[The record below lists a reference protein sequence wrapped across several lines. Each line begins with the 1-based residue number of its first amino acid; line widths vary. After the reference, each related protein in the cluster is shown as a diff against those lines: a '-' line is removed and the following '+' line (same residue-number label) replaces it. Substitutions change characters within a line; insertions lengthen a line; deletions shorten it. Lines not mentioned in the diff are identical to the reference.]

1 MSTSKV
7 FSKAMFLI
15 GLLVLAPQV
24 LPADPRLP
32 SSYDLRN
39 VGGNNYVTS
48 VKSQQG
54 GTCWTHGAMA
64 AIEGNLLM
72 TGNWAAAGETGE
84 PNLAEYHLDWWNGY
98 NQHNND
104 DIVPPSGSGLVVH
117 QGGDYRVT
125 AAYLTRGEGAVRD
138 ADGQSYATPPPRSD
152 PSFHYYYV
160 RDIEW
165 FTAGTDLSRID
176 RIKSKVMTDGVVG
189 TCMCYDG
196 AFISA
201 NYTHYQPPTNALDPN
216 HAIAIVGWDDAK
228 VTQAPLPGAWL
239 VKNSWGAGWGESGY
253 FWISYYDKHSCQHP
267 EMGAISFQDVVPMPY
282 GDVYFHDYHGWRDT
296 KADCS
301 EAFNAF
307 VARAGQSLV
316 AVSFFTAADS
326 VTYAVTV
333 YDRFEAGQLLDP
345 LGVASGLLEVT
356 GFHTID
362 LDSPVSVDS
371 GNDFYVYVSL
381 SSCGHPYD
389 RTSDVPVLLGAKYRT
404 IVSSSAHPGESYYYD
419 GAAWQDLHDL
429 DTTANFCI
437 KALAVGS
444 PALTLSLPSGAPE
457 YVAPKTPTTL
467 TLRIENGRQSYEA
480 GSGAL
485 HYRYQPGGFQSV
497 SLVSLGGDLYE
508 AALPGATCT
517 DMPEYYFS
525 AEGDGG
531 AVVNLPT
538 DAPTSVYSATVGIV
552 TTLMTDDFES
562 DLGWSVSG
570 DAADGQW
577 NRGVPAGGG
586 ERGDPPSDYD
596 GSGQCFL
603 TDNLYGNSD
612 VDNGYTFLTSPA
624 FDLVGLEASIH
635 FALWYTNDF
644 GSAPNNDYFFV
655 YLSNDDGTNWT
666 LTLTVGPNSLIG
678 WNLFSIRVND
688 YIAPTSQV
696 RVLFSASD
704 LGDGSVVEAG
714 IDAFAVTA
722 FECESW
728 LYGDPN
734 ADGEIN
740 LSDAVYIVNYVFK
753 GGPPPD
759 PQASGDADC
768 DGAVNLGDAIFLINY
783 IFRGGPEP
791 EC

>member
-15 GLLVLAPQV
+15 GLAVLVPQV
-24 LPADPRLP
+24 PRAEPQLP

-39 VGGNNYVTS
+39 VAGNNYVTS

-72 TGNWAAAGETGE
+72 TGNWTAAGEIGE
-84 PNLAEYHLDWWNGY
+84 PNFAEYHLDWWNGF

-104 DIVPPSGSGLVVH
+104 DVVPASGSGLVVH

-138 ADGQSYATPPPRSD
+138 ADGQSYATPPLRFD

-165 FTAGTDLSRID
+165 FTAGVDLSRID

-189 TCMCYDG
+189 TCMCYSG
-196 AFISA
+196 EFMSGT
-201 NYTHYQPPTNALDPN
+201 YTHYQPPTNALDPN

-239 VKNSWGAGWGESGY
+239 VKNSWGASWGESGY

-282 GDVYFHDYHGWRDT
+282 DDVYFHDYHGWRDT

-307 VARAGQSLV
+307 IARADQTLE
-316 AVSFFTAADS
+316 AVSFYTAADS

-345 LGVASGLLEVT
+345 LGAASGLLEVT

-362 LDSPVSVDS
+362 LDSPVGVDS

-381 SSCGHPYD
+381 STGGHPYD

-404 IVSSSAHPGESYYYD
+404 IVPSTAHPGESYYHD

-437 KALAVGS
+437 KALAVDA
-444 PALTLSLPSGAPE
+444 PALTLSLPNGAPG

-485 HYRYQPGGFQSV
+485 HYRYQPGGFQSA

-508 AALPGATCT
+508 ATLPGATCT
-517 DMPEYYFS
+517 DMPEFYFS
-525 AEGDGG
+525 AAGDGG
-531 AVVNLPT
+531 AVVNLPI
-538 DAPTSVYSATVGIV
+538 DAPASVYSATVGVV
-552 TTLMTDDFES
+552 TTLVSYDFES
-562 DLGWSVSG
+562 GPGWTVSG
-570 DAADGQW
+570 DAADGHW
-577 NRGVPAGGG
+577 DRGVPAGGG

-603 TDNLYGNSD
+603 TKNLYGNSD
-612 VDNGYTFLTSPA
+612 VDNGFTYLTSPA
-624 FDLVGLEASIH
+624 FDLAGLEASIH

-644 GSAPNNDYFFV
+644 GSAPNSDYFQV
-655 YLSNDDGTNWT
+655 YLSGDDGANWT
-666 LTLTVGPNSLIG
+666 PALTVGPNSLTG
-678 WNLFSIRVND
+678 WDIFSIRVND
-688 YIAPTSQV
+688 YIVPTSQV

-714 IDAFAVTA
+714 IDAFAVTS
-722 FECESW
+722 FQCTSW

-783 IFRGGPEP
+783 IFRGGPVP
-791 EC
+791 DC